1 MAEQDTLKTA
11 MRYVLSGGL
20 GKVKTNKKGK
30 ELKQI
35 TIDGL
40 EFKYDKDKPFT
51 GRLKKQLNDVLKR
64 PAFKRF
70 EILDKAVKGVRV
82 RKALSRYAISTIGKR
97 TDNFTA
103 LKAYANTYS
112 ITNIERMGF
121 AGLGHIYYQKS
132 RLREFLNKNKS
143 MKLLI
148 DVEFVLEYIDT
159 LGGVGEGED
168 FLTPIRSR
176 RYNILNEEDLNKAVN
191 NAGNDVQLILEN
203 KQLKKS
209 GLRLKK
215 VNKITIHYDKYD
227 PTRAGQ
233 YIELPR
239 WIQLKKACINI
250 KNYDNLCFKYCVL
263 CRFYEIHKK
272 DHPERLHHY
281 NKLIETDN
289 FIKWDGVEFP
299 ACNEDIDKF
308 ETVNDNTISVNVYTI
323 DKDVDK
329 IRADRIT
336 KITNPRCHINLLR
349 LDEEH
354 NNHYALIKDYSR
366 LLGGQTNKKTNKQFY
381 CHYCQK
387 GFTKENLLQAHL
399 LKGCMANEVQA
410 IEMPEEKEKMSFQK
424 HYKKLKCPYVIY
436 GDFECLTTL
445 SNEGLKGAYPMQP
458 KGAYQ
463 NHKASGFM
471 LNVVNSI
478 TGEAKPYLYRG
489 EDCMDVFCKTL
500 NTIREEIFDVMNN
513 PKDMETLT
521 HEQKGRH
528 LTAKRCFI
536 CNGRFEPNVK
546 AKTKVADHCH
556 FTGKYRGAAHH
567 KCNLDY
573 CFKYFKIPIFFHN
586 LKNYDAH
593 LVISNLDK
601 LNTKKDDVSVIAQN
615 SEKFI
620 TFCLKQLEFK
630 DSFSFL
636 SSSLDKLVKL
646 TKYED
651 NAKRNDWISHF
662 KYSKM
667 SEYVKD
673 DYDLDLLTDKGVYP
687 YDYMNEFKKFNE
699 TELPDKKEFYSRL
712 GEEDISDKDYER
724 AQHIWKHF
732 KIKNLGEY
740 HDLYLKT
747 DVLLL
752 TDIFENF
759 RNQCLIDYELDPAH
773 YYTLPNFAWDAM
785 LLKTGIQLD
794 LIYNED
800 LYKMIERGLRGG
812 MCQCTLKLAEANNK
826 YMKEKYDENKPS
838 SYINYLDA
846 NNLYGLAMCQKL
858 PYKDI
863 KFVEGNFTEEHIH
876 TWSDLGYGFI
886 LDVDLEY
893 PKELHDKHNDY
904 PLAPEI
910 MNITADMLSDTQK
923 EIYKSYHFNKTPKD
937 EKTNKLVLNVNNKEN
952 YVVHIKVLKYYLQQG
967 MKIKKINR
975 VVQFRQKEWLKP
987 WIDFNTGK
995 RKQAKSDFEKD
1006 LYKLMN
1012 NSCFGKT
1019 MENVREHI
1027 NFELVDTPERF
1038 QKVVNSPTYKHRHII
1053 NENLVGVEKLKETVK
1068 LNKPIYVGMSI
1079 LDLSKLHM
1087 YSFYYDVLKKKYND
1101 DVRLIYTD
1109 TDSFVIHTK
1118 TEDIY
1123 DDFKGISKYMDFS
1136 DYEKNH
1142 KCYDATNKKVLGK
1155 FKDEC
1160 QSKIITNF
1168 IALKPKSY
1176 AFKLL
1181 DTDKEEKKNKGVPKH
1196 KVKNQ
1201 LNYKAYLDTLETN
1214 SCPSVSFNSI
1224 RSKNHQIYSINQVK
1238 QALSSFDNKRYWLD
1252 NINSLPY
1259 GHYRINT

>member
-1 MAEQDTLKTA
+1 
-11 MRYVLSGGL
+11 
-20 GKVKTNKKGK
+20 
-30 ELKQI
+30 
-35 TIDGL
+35 
-40 EFKYDKDKPFT
+40 
-51 GRLKKQLNDVLKR
+51 
-64 PAFKRF
+64 
-70 EILDKAVKGVRV
+70 
-82 RKALSRYAISTIGKR
+82 
-97 TDNFTA
+97 
-103 LKAYANTYS
+103 
-112 ITNIERMGF
+112 
-121 AGLGHIYYQKS
+121 
-132 RLREFLNKNKS
+132 

-148 DVEFVLEYIDT
+148 DVEFVLRQVIE
-159 LGGVGEGED
+159 ED
-168 FLTPIRSR
+168 ETTEEVLTTIRSR

-191 NAGNDVQLILEN
+191 NAGNDIQIMLEN

-209 GLRLKK
+209 GLSIKK

-239 WIQLKKACINI
+239 WIALKKACINI
-250 KNYDNLCFKYCVL
+250 KNYDNLCFKYCVW
-263 CRFYEIHKK
+263 CKFHDIYKK
-272 DHPERLHHY
+272 DHPERLYHY
-281 NKLIETDN
+281 NKYLDNDN

-299 ACNEDIDKF
+299 VCNDDIDNF
-308 ETVNDNTISVNVYTI
+308 ENANHKTISVNVYTI
-323 DKDVDK
+323 DNDVDK

-336 KITNPRCHINLLR
+336 KITNQICHINLLR
-349 LDEEH
+349 LDDEH
-354 NNHYALIKDYSR
+354 NNHYVLIKDYNR
-366 LLGGQTNKKTNKQFY
+366 LMGSQTNKHKDKLFH

-387 GFTKENLLQAHL
+387 GFNQEKLLQAHL

-436 GDFECLTTL
+436 GDFECLTAL
-445 SNEGLKGAYPMQP
+445 SNEGLKGTYGEALSCAPR
-458 KGAYQ
+458 GTYQ
-463 NHKASGFM
+463 NHKPSGFM

-489 EDCMDVFCKTL
+489 EDCMEVFCKTM
-500 NTIREEIFDVMNN
+500 NEIREEIFDVMNN
-513 PKDMETLT
+513 PKDMIITP
-521 HEQKGRH
+521 EQEQEFQKCS
-528 LTAKRCFI
+528 KCFI
-536 CNGRFEPNVK
+536 CGGGFSN
-546 AKTKVADHCH
+546 TKDKKKVRDHCH
-556 FTGKYRGAAHH
+556 FTGLYRGCAHN

-573 CFKYFKIPIFFHN
+573 CFKHFKIPIFFHN

-593 LVISNLDK
+593 LVISHLDK
-601 LNTKKDDVSVIAQN
+601 LNTDKEDVSVIAQN

-646 TKYED
+646 TKYE
-651 NAKRNDWISHF
+651 NNEKRNEWTNHF
-662 KYSKM
+662 KYSHL
-667 SEYVKD
+667 SSYVKD

-687 YDYMNEFKKFNE
+687 YDYMNDFNKFNE
-699 TELPDKKEFYSRL
+699 TTLPDKKEFYSRL
-712 GEEDISDKDYER
+712 GEEDIDDKDYER
-724 AQHIWKHF
+724 AKHIWEHF
-732 KIKNLGEY
+732 NIKNLGEY

-752 TDIFENF
+752 TDVFENF

-800 LYKMIERGLRGG
+800 LYKMVERGLRGG
-812 MCQCTLKLAEANNK
+812 MCQVSHRLAEANNK
-826 YMKEKYDENKPS
+826 YMGDEYDNNKPS

-863 KFVEGNFTEEHIH
+863 KFIEGNFTEHHIE
-876 TWSDLGYGFI
+876 TWSDLGYGYI

-893 PKELHDKHNDY
+893 PKELHDKHIDY

-923 EIYKSYHFNKTPKD
+923 EIYKAYHFNKAPKD
-937 EKTNKLVLNVNNKEN
+937 EKTNKLILNVNHKEN
-952 YVVHIKVLKYYLQQG
+952 YVLHIKILRYYLKQG
-967 MKIKKINR
+967 LKIKKINR

-987 WIDFNTGK
+987 WIDFNTEK
-995 RKQAKSDFEKD
+995 RKKANSDFEKD
-1006 LYKLMN
+1006 MYKLMN
-1012 NSCFGKT
+1012 NAVYGKT

-1038 QKVVNSPTYKHRHII
+1038 QKVVNAPTYKHRHII

-1087 YSFYYDVLKKKYND
+1087 YSFYYDVLKKKYNN

-1123 DDFKGISKYMDFS
+1123 NDFKQINKYMDFS
-1136 DYEKNH
+1136 GYDKNH
-1142 KCYDATNKKVLGK
+1142 KCYDDTNKKVLGK

-1160 QSKIITNF
+1160 DGKIITKF
-1168 IALKPKSY
+1168 IGLKPKSY
-1176 AFKLL
+1176 AFKIHQQE
-1181 DTDKEEKKNKGVPKH
+1181 KEEKKSKGIVKH
-1196 KVKNQ
+1196 KVKKE
-1201 LNYKAYLDTLETN
+1201 LNFDKYKDTLENNT
-1214 SCPSVSFNSI
+1214 CDSVSFNSI

-1238 QALSSFDNKRYWLD
+1238 QALSSFDNKRYYLD
-1252 NINSLPY
+1252 NINSLPF
-1259 GHYRINT
+1259 GHYSII